1 MRGFVLGSDDRY
13 FGSFVL
19 RSQLDADYQG
29 GIESSVGMV
38 SS

>member
-29 GIESSVGMV
+29 ELESAAGMMG
-38 SS
+38 S